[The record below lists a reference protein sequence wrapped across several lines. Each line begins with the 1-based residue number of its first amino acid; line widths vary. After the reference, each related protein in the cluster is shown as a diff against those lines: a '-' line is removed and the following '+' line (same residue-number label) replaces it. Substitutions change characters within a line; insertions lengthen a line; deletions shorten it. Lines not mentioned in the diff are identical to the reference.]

1 MCNTCGCKDAE
12 SFEAETWGV
21 QIYDT
26 DLTMADVKKMLKEA
40 GIKTKGSVRKIGNG
54 YGYYFK
60 FDSSHQSKFEK
71 AFKKFGKA
79 GNYEYEAESFE
90 AIEMFD
96 QNKEDFI
103 GEIDLEGFSPD
114 NFEVAQDDLFRYI
127 HDSKRDGRTKMAM
140 VAIYLQGRDN
150 LGKMMGAESF
160 EAQEIDFQLLKDYV
174 GNLNTKEYRDFCYE
188 FDIDFEDLEELDS
201 FLMSNTSN
209 SKVLSQ
215 LGIESFEAQTK
226 LTAFTRGKDWEG
238 KPYTGQIF
246 PDHPD
251 LDPKLADRN
260 KDGKMAS
267 WERAIGNQVAKG
279 KSRFKAPRKMI
290 KTTTKFTQRKPITAA
305 SSLLPY
311 AIAVGALATILGL
324 RGKE

>member
-1 MCNTCGCKDAE
+1 MCNTCGCKSAE

-90 AIEMFD
+90 AETFEAREDLICDYCEKIISPNEGSVNWPDSGLIVCDDCFD
-96 QNKEDFI
+96 D
-103 GEIDLEGFSPD
+103 
-114 NFEVAQDDLFRYI
+114 
-127 HDSKRDGRTKMAM
+127 
-140 VAIYLQGRDN
+140 AIKN
-150 LGKMMGAESF
+150 AESF
-160 EAQEIDFQLLKDYV
+160 D
-174 GNLNTKEYRDFCYE
+174 
-188 FDIDFEDLEELDS
+188 
-201 FLMSNTSN
+201 
-209 SKVLSQ
+209 
-215 LGIESFEAQTK
+215 AQTK

-305 SSLLPY
+305 SSLVPY

>member
-12 SFEAETWGV
+12 SFEAEIG
-21 QIYDT
+21 DT
-26 DLTMADVKKMLKEA
+26 LIC
-40 GIKTKGSVRKIGNG
+40 IKDEPNG
-54 YGYYFK
+54 YFK
-60 FDSSHQSKFEK
+60 KGDKAEYLKFEDQIDRYYDLK
-71 AFKKFGKA
+71 D
-79 GNYEYEAESFE
+79 NYIGPLQYKVKLLHNNNQFVVTPDIVNRYWRVINEAESFE
-90 AIEMFD
+90 A
-96 QNKEDFI
+96 DFEPSFVCFI
-103 GEIDLEGFSPD
+103 CSKPANNQRGF
-114 NFEVAQDDLFRYI
+114 NI
-127 HDSKRDGRTKMAM
+127 KTKPPLADKNGD
-140 VAIYLQGRDN
+140 IWLCDEHDN
-150 LGKMMGAESF
+150 LFDFGLFVKGNTLAWRHPNGTKYVQGKM
-160 EAQEIDFQLLKDYV
+160 LKDA
-174 GNLNTKEYRDFCYE
+174 
-188 FDIDFEDLEELDS
+188 
-201 FLMSNTSN
+201 
-209 SKVLSQ
+209 
-215 LGIESFEAQTK
+215 ESFEAQTK

-279 KSRFKAPRKMI
+279 KSRFKAPRKMT

>member
-12 SFEAETWGV
+12 SFEAYGHKGLIKLYGISGDAKIQSTVERILADINEG
-21 QIYDT
+21 QGFADDEYYY
-26 DLTMADVKKMLKEA
+26 LTEEERDEA
-40 GIKTKGSVRKIGNG
+40 YESME
-54 YGYYFK
+54 
-60 FDSSHQSKFEK
+60 FD
-71 AFKKFGKA
+71 
-79 GNYEYEAESFE
+79 AESFDAEEYSLSELEQMDEGSIQGVLFSVIKENGLEDEYVQDYQDEEEDDDYIWTLE
-90 AIEMFD
+90 AVVEQYGYKDAIDAIMD
-96 QNKEDFI
+96 IQ
-103 GEIDLEGFSPD
+103 GEAKS
-114 NFEVAQDDLFRYI
+114 A
-127 HDSKRDGRTKMAM
+127 
-140 VAIYLQGRDN
+140 
-150 LGKMMGAESF
+150 
-160 EAQEIDFQLLKDYV
+160 
-174 GNLNTKEYRDFCYE
+174 
-188 FDIDFEDLEELDS
+188 
-201 FLMSNTSN
+201 
-209 SKVLSQ
+209 
-215 LGIESFEAQTK
+215 ESFEAQTK

-251 LDPKLADRN
+251 LDPELADRN

-279 KSRFKAPRKMI
+279 KSRFEAPRKMT